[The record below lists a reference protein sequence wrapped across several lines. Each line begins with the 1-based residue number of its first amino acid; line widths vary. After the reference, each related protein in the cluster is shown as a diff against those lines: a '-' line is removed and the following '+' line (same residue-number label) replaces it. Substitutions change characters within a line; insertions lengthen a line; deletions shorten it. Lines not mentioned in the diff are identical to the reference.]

1 MNPTPSHTIE
11 DLKLLMAQLIKSQ
24 KETDKKFQDTDK
36 KFQDTQRLVKNLS
49 LELGGIGKSNGQIAE
64 DFFYTALATN
74 MKIGKLQFD
83 YIDRG
88 LHRKR
93 KTTEGEYDIILY
105 NDYKVLVVEVKYNF
119 KKSYLQ
125 KFYKNLKNFRNLFP
139 EYSQFKLYGAI
150 AGMTFADE
158 TIEDA
163 TEYGFYILTQNN
175 REVKIINTGSFQ
187 PNEIK

>member
-1 MNPTPSHTIE
+1 MNPSPSHTIE

-36 KFQDTQRLVKNLS
+36 KFQDTQKLVKNLS

-64 DFFYTALATN
+64 DFFYSALAAN

-125 KFYKNLKNFRNLFP
+125 KFYKNLKNFRKLFP

-163 TEYGFYILTQNN
+163 TEFGFYILTQNN
-175 REVKIINTGSFQ
+175 QEVKIINTGSFQ